1 MTECLKDEKGVFVV
15 ASDYVK
21 AMPESIARWFPKT
34 PVTLGTD
41 GFGRSEGRA
50 ELRRFFEVDAASIVI
65 GTLSALADEGQIEPQ
80 VVADAITRFGID
92 PDTANPVTR

>member
-1 MTECLKDEKGVFVV
+1 M
-15 ASDYVK
+15 
-21 AMPESIARWFPKT
+21 
-34 PVTLGTD
+34 
-41 GFGRSEGRA
+41 
-50 ELRRFFEVDAASIVI
+50 RRFFEVDAASIVI